1 MIYFDDIEFTDDNKY
16 SIYLI
21 DKYLKKYFPKNQNN
35 IRKKYL
41 PNEVAKVIGEKDI
54 TFFSLY
60 FLRTTFVPSD
70 DNSAR
75 ELCEEHYKI
84 WRVLSEAFVQD
95 LYDKLNIVE
104 PRGLA
109 KSTICDKTLAIW
121 LHCYKKSK
129 FTLLGA
135 KTADDAEQF
144 LNSIKKEFLENE
156 LIKDVFGNLIDL
168 KGKKPNSKDYYKVNS
183 GEIEFTNDTYIRAVG
198 STTSVRGANWGG
210 VRPTVVI
217 ADDYQSEVDVI
228 TEDAREK
235 KWNRWCKEVE
245 EVGDTAVFRKGRKV
259 KAATKF
265 VSIGTVLHIDCL
277 ISKLSRNRDY
287 HTIINRAVLLE
298 DGQTID
304 DIFESDLWLECKK
317 IYFDDKIEDPQIQ
330 ARKFYEKHIDE
341 MKYPL
346 LWEEKWDFFSDI
358 AVKYWTNR
366 KSFMSEKMNDAST
379 LGVRWFKAIR
389 TQAEEEIEDHTFLK
403 TMLCVDPAGEQ
414 SRRSD
419 FFAMAVG
426 SLGENDFKYI
436 RKMILAK
443 MSYKQYCQ
451 TVIDL
456 LKEYTDITHL
466 YIEKNTYLGADVTTI
481 TEMIDKDY
489 ELKRR
494 NIIILNEMSR
504 KNKDERISTII
515 EEVNNGQL
523 VFNNN
528 NKDFTQQILD
538 FQGTAYSPHDDAPD
552 IIAELSRRLI
562 EIEVKNIIRIMD
574 RRKLG
579 V

>member
-1 MIYFDDIEFTDDNKY
+1 MIYFDDIEFADDNKY

-75 ELCEEHYKI
+75 ELCKEHYKI

-245 EVGDTAVFRKGRKV
+245 EVGDTAVFRKGKKV

>member
-245 EVGDTAVFRKGRKV
+245 EVGDTAVFRKGKKV

-426 SLGENDFKYI
+426 SLGETDFKYI

>member
-1 MIYFDDIEFTDDNKY
+1 MIYFDDIEFADDNKY

-35 IRKKYL
+35 IKKKYL

-245 EVGDTAVFRKGRKV
+245 EVGDTAVFRKGKKV

>member
-1 MIYFDDIEFTDDNKY
+1 MIYFDDIEFADDNKY

-277 ISKLSRNRDY
+277 ISRLSRNRDY

-504 KNKDERISTII
+504 RNKDERISTII

>member
-1 MIYFDDIEFTDDNKY
+1 MIYFDDIEFADDNKY

-84 WRVLSEAFVQD
+84 WKVLSEAFVQD

-217 ADDYQSEVDVI
+217 ADDYQSEVDII

-245 EVGDTAVFRKGRKV
+245 EVGDTAVFRKGKKV
-259 KAATKF
+259 KSATKF
-265 VSIGTVLHIDCL
+265 ISIGTVLHIDCL
-277 ISKLSRNRDY
+277 ISRLSRNRDY

-304 DIFESDLWLECKK
+304 DIFESNLWLECKK

-330 ARKFYEKHIDE
+330 ARKFYDKHIDK

-346 LWEEKWDFFSDI
+346 LWEEKWDFFNDI

-504 KNKDERISTII
+504 RNKDERISTII

-562 EIEVKNIIRIMD
+562 EIEVKNIIRIID